1 MDAVEALTAF
11 AELERRALELYRRF
25 AALYAGTPE
34 LAAMW
39 REMSDTEAAHFATLT
54 LAADMVQMEPGG
66 VAAPPSLAPGSL
78 DAARA
83 VLQSAERKATEGVLP
98 AGEAVQLALVL
109 ESSELPRI
117 MDLLAWVPGRAKGSV
132 TTGVAAGLEAH
143 LQCLERL
150 ATASGR
156 ADVAEKARALHAV
169 ARDLPRAF

>member
-1 MDAVEALTAF
+1 MEAADALASL

-83 VLQSAERKATEGVLP
+83 VLQSAERKAAEGILP

-117 MDLLAWVPGRAKGSV
+117 MDLLAWVPGRTKGSV
-132 TTGVAAGLEAH
+132 TTGIVASLGAH

-156 ADVAEKARALHAV
+156 SDVAEKARGLQAL
-169 ARDLPRAF
+169 ARNLPRA